1 MDIQASKIELV
12 KMILELEDSSV
23 LEKIFQFLK
32 SEKSLTPKQ
41 KKYLNAAIEE
51 FENGQGIPHNMVM
64 EETKQRYSKY
74 FEK

>member
-23 LEKIFQFLK
+23 LEKMFQFLK
-32 SEKSLTPKQ
+32 SEKTLTPKQ

-51 FENGQGIPHNMVM
+51 FENGQGIPHAMVM
-64 EETKQRYSKY
+64 EETKQRYAKY